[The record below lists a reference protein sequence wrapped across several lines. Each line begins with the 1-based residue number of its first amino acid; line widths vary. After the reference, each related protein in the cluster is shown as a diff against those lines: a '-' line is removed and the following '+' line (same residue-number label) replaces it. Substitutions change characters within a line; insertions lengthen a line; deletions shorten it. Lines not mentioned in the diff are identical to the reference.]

1 MKNNT
6 RQKKYLYIY
15 DFSDKFFNSIFK
27 EKKIYMIYEYY
38 PTYRIKKLHS

>member
-15 DFSDKFFNSIFK
+15 DSSNKFFNSIFK

-38 PTYRIKKLHS
+38 PTYRIEKLHS